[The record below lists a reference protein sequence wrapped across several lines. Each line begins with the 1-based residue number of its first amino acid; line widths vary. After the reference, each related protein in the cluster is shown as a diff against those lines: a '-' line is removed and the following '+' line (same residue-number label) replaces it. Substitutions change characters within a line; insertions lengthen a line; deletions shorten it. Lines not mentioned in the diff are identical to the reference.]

1 MDKKGIA
8 NSIKPII
15 YAEAVADF
23 VRLNQ
28 IDLTKVKAETKIGNK
43 FLDFFTFEE
52 RLNTRTRKGMNF
64 YEFMVDK
71 EYHARPYIRNLL
83 VYQQNLKVNELT
95 KLYRIYSLHCG
106 SVTLFKP
113 LKAKQIYE
121 HFNPTTVLDPCM
133 GWGGRLLGAV
143 SHKVPHYIG
152 IDLNVNLKEAY
163 QSMVQTLNELGGIA
177 PYDPNYVPFGT
188 TFLKGCKLTKVDL
201 HFCDAV
207 GFDYS
212 TLKYDM
218 IFTSPPYFNIE
229 LYSHTNKKTKQ
240 EWIDQFYKPLF
251 QNTFENLLVGGWM
264 CINVSKVIYES
275 VFIDL
280 FGLASIVIP
289 MTLKVRPKQSQS
301 EFIYCWQK

>member
-8 NSIKPII
+8 NSIKPIS

-71 EYHARPYIRNLL
+71 EYHERPYIRNLL

-95 KLYRIYSLHCG
+95 KLFRIHSLHNG
-106 SVTLFKP
+106 SVALFKP
-113 LKAKQIYE
+113 LKAKQVYE
-121 HFNPTTVLDPCM
+121 QFKPTVVLDPCM

-163 QSMVQTLNELGGIA
+163 QSMVQTLNELTKL
-177 PYDPNYVPFGT
+177 D
-188 TFLKGCKLTKVDL
+188 KLTKIDL

-218 IFTSPPYFNIE
+218 IFTSPPYFNTE

-280 FGLASIVIP
+280 FGVASILMP
-289 MTLKVRPKQSQS
+289 MTLKLRPTQSQP
-301 EFIYCWQK
+301 EFIYCWKKC

>member
-8 NSIKPII
+8 NSIKPISH
-15 YAEAVADF
+15 AEVVADF

-28 IDLTKVKAETKIGNK
+28 IDLSDGVRRSPEGRITKVKGESKIGNK

-64 YEFMVDK
+64 YEFMDNK

-106 SVTLFKP
+106 SVALFKP

-121 HFNPTTVLDPCM
+121 QFKPTAVLDPCM

-143 SHKVPHYIG
+143 SQKVPHYIG

-163 QSMVQTLNELGGIA
+163 QSMVQTLNELTNL
-177 PYDPNYVPFGT
+177 D
-188 TFLKGCKLTKVDL
+188 KLTKVDL

-240 EWIDQFYKPLF
+240 EWVDQFYKPLF
-251 QNTFENLLVGGWM
+251 QNTFQYLLVGGWM
-264 CINVSKVIYES
+264 CINVSKVIYDS
-275 VFIDL
+275 VFVDL

-289 MTLKVRPKQSQS
+289 MALKVRPKQSQS

>member
-8 NSIKPII
+8 NSIKPISH
-15 YAEAVADF
+15 AEAVADF
-23 VRLNQ
+23 VRLNH
-28 IDLTKVKAETKIGNK
+28 IDLSDGVRRSPEGRMTKVKAETKIGNK

-64 YEFMVDK
+64 YEFMDNK

-106 SVTLFKP
+106 SVALFKP

-121 HFNPTTVLDPCM
+121 QFKPTAVLDPCM
-133 GWGGRLLGAV
+133 GWGGRLVGAV

-163 QSMVQTLNELGGIA
+163 QSMVQTLNELTNL
-177 PYDPNYVPFGT
+177 D
-188 TFLKGCKLTKVDL
+188 KLTKVDL

-212 TLKYDM
+212 TIKYDM

-251 QNTFENLLVGGWM
+251 QNTFQNLLVDGWM

-289 MTLKVRPKQSQS
+289 MILKVRPKQSQS
-301 EFIYCWQK
+301 EFIYCWKKC